1 MNFLLD
7 ENFPK
12 SAADFLKEA
21 GHAACGVLELAVQGA
36 DDRAVFEFAQ
46 QKQAVLLTTDRD
58 FFHTIPWLFA
68 EHHGVIV
75 VALKQPSRAAILLK
89 LKWILERL
97 SQQDFR
103 NRVFQ
108 LRDNSW
114 IAIPPLP

>member
-12 SAADFLKEA
+12 SAADFLQEA
-21 GHAACGVLELAVQGA
+21 GHCSFKLLELAEQGTV
-36 DDRAVFEFAQ
+36 DRGVFELAQ

-68 EHHGVIV
+68 EHHGVVV
-75 VALKQPSRAAILLK
+75 VALKQPNRAGILAK
-89 LKWILERL
+89 LKWILEKLPPR
-97 SQQDFR
+97 DFR

-108 LRDNSW
+108 LRDHSW
-114 IAIPPLP
+114 IALPPLP

>member
-21 GHAACGVLELAVQGA
+21 GHSACRVLELADQGT
-36 DDRAVFEFAQ
+36 DDRAVFELAQ

-58 FFHTIPWLFA
+58 FFHTIPYLFA

-75 VALKQPSRAAILLK
+75 VALKQPNRAAILLK
-89 LKWILERL
+89 LKWILAKL
-97 SQQDFR
+97 PPQDFR

-108 LRDNSW
+108 LRDISW
-114 IAIPPLP
+114 IAVPPLP